1 MTNFEPH
8 IKCSMEL
15 DVKYAVVPGDPMRVD
30 RIAEY
35 LENPQLVA
43 FNREYKSIIG
53 HYKGIKVLAI
63 SSGIGGPSTAIAL
76 EELKNIGIEAAI
88 RIGSCGALL
97 NDIKL
102 GDLII
107 SQAAVRDDGTS
118 KTYIKEI
125 YPAVA
130 DIELLNASIECAKS
144 LKYNH
149 HVGIVRSHDSFYI
162 DDEDKIS
169 RFWGSKNILGSDME
183 TSSLYVIG
191 RLRGIKTLS
200 ILNVVVESEESTKE
214 GIGSY
219 VNGLDAAVEGEKRE
233 IILALETI
241 YKFHNK

>member
-1 MTNFEPH
+1 MANFEPH
-8 IKCSMEL
+8 IKCSKDL
-15 DVKYAVVPGDPMRVD
+15 DVKYTIVPGDPMRVD
-30 RIAEY
+30 RVAEY

-53 HYKGIKVLAI
+53 YYKGIKILAI

-97 NDIKL
+97 KHIKL

-118 KTYIKEI
+118 KTYIKEN

-130 DIELLNASIECAKS
+130 DIDLLNTSIECAKS

-162 DDEDKIS
+162 DDEDEIS
-169 RFWGSKNILGSDME
+169 RFWGSKNIFGADME

-200 ILNVVVESEESTKE
+200 ILNVVVESEENTKE